1 MMLTEAIF
9 DQCFFE
15 DTLSLS
21 LDLVKALINSNLTST
36 GRTWIKEK
44 GI

>member
-1 MMLTEAIF
+1 MMRTEAIF
-9 DQCFFE
+9 EQCFFE

-21 LDLVKALINSNLTST
+21 LDLAKALINSNLTGT
-36 GRTWIKEK
+36 GRTWIKEE